1 MRRRAKQVTLVT
13 KFEPFGI
20 DGKSLAE
27 ELKPLC
33 AGSTSGKQVFTFQRN
48 PISSWISIVNLIPD
62 SGGKLWEIMVQ
73 GRQLGRVVDVLMA
86 RGVPREW
93 IETEDRIEK

>member
-13 KFEPFGI
+13 KLEPFGI

-33 AGSTSGKQVFTFQRN
+33 AGSTSGKEIVTCQVNTS
-48 PISSWISIVNLIPD
+48 SSWIFIVNLIPD
-62 SGGKLWEIMVQ
+62 SGGKLWEVMVQ
-73 GRQLGRVVDVLMA
+73 GRQLSRVVDVLVN

-93 IETEDRIEK
+93 IETEDLIEK